1 MKRMVWRPSDRQN
14 SEYCPSF
21 PEPISMSETQAI
33 WRSDHVIPSRPEESR
48 RVQDEFLAK
57 MEELHWAEHDVFS
70 VRLAMEE
77 ALINAIKHGNH
88 YDPAKNV
95 KILCEILADRVRV
108 EILDEGKGFDLSAV
122 PDPTDPDNLES
133 PCGSGLMLMR
143 SFMSRV
149 EFNELGNQV
158 VMEKEQSPP
167 ESE

>member
-1 MKRMVWRPSDRQN
+1 
-14 SEYCPSF
+14 
-21 PEPISMSETQAI
+21 MSETQAI

-57 MEELHWAEHDVFS
+57 MEELQWAEHDVFS

-88 YDPAKNV
+88 YDPAKKV
-95 KILCEILADRVRV
+95 TISCKIFADRIHVMI
-108 EILDEGKGFDLSAV
+108 EDEGKGFDLSAV

-133 PCGSGLMLMR
+133 PCGRGIMLMR

-158 VMEKEQSPP
+158 IMEKERTPP
-167 ESE
+167 E